1 MQVHGKSTHRRVLG
15 ELSVINNN
23 LRHRFD
29 PGKNMVSKLY
39 PPAPNEPL
47 AEAAAADEAANAVTV
62 VAAAAEGEPADGE
75 PADGEPADREPAEE
89 AAGAAGAAAGVE
101 ERRAGAG
108 SSNWV
113 RWARG

>member
-1 MQVHGKSTHRRVLG
+1 
-15 ELSVINNN
+15 
-23 LRHRFD
+23 
-29 PGKNMVSKLY
+29 MVSKLY
-39 PPAPNEPL
+39 PPAPNEPM
-47 AEAAAADEAANAVTV
+47 AEAAAADEEANAVTA

-89 AAGAAGAAAGVE
+89 AAGAAGTAAGIE
-101 ERRAGAG
+101 ERRAGAC